1 MPAVRYPTRY
11 RKVPHGHEA
20 LVAFHAECAALLE
33 RATELDA
40 AQQALA
46 VELAEVRTK
55 LAELRV
61 VMWPRVDPKDIVHG
75 FRRTVR
81 GGPAPIPPVAPNA
94 HPLHGRH
101 LRSAV
106 LAVLARNARP
116 MTLVEIH
123 RELHL
128 NGYAIGSRH
137 PVQRLADCLG
147 YENTLGRARRVDRG
161 IYALGVLNPA
171 ERRRVE
177 HSTIRPAQP
186 GRRAA

>member
-1 MPAVRYPTRY
+1 MPAIRYPTRY
-11 RKVPHGHEA
+11 RTVPHGREA
-20 LVAFHAECAALLE
+20 FVAFHAECAALLA

-46 VELAEVRTK
+46 VDLAEVRTQ

-75 FRRTVR
+75 FRRTLR

-94 HPLHGRH
+94 HPVRGPQ

-106 LAVLARNARP
+106 LRVLFRSQRP

-123 RELHL
+123 REMHL
-128 NGYAIGSRH
+128 DGYAIASRT

-147 YENTLGRARRVDRG
+147 CEHRKGRARRVDRG
-161 IYALGVLNPA
+161 VYRIGMLNPA

-177 HSTIRPAQP
+177 RPPIRPA
-186 GRRAA
+186 A

>member
-1 MPAVRYPTRY
+1 MPAIRYPARY
-11 RKVPHGHEA
+11 RTVPHGRDA
-20 LVAFHAECAALLE
+20 FVAFHAECAALLE
-33 RATELDA
+33 RARQLDE

-46 VELAEVRTK
+46 VELADVRTQ

-94 HPLHGRH
+94 KPVRGKQ

-106 LAVLARNARP
+106 LVVLAREARP

-123 RELHL
+123 REMHL
-128 NGYAIGSRH
+128 QGHAIASRA

-147 YENTLGRARRVDRG
+147 YEVTLGRARRIERG
-161 IYALGVLNPA
+161 VYALGVLNPA
-171 ERRRVE
+171 ERRRVDN
-177 HSTIRPAQP
+177 SLRQP
-186 GRRAA
+186 RRAA

>member
-1 MPAVRYPTRY
+1 MPAIRYPTRY
-11 RKVPHGHEA
+11 RTVPHGHEA
-20 LVAFHAECAALLE
+20 FVAFHAECAALLA

-46 VELAEVRTK
+46 VELAEVRTQ

-81 GGPAPIPPVAPNA
+81 GGPAPIPPEAPNA
-94 HPLHGRH
+94 QPASGKK

-106 LAVLARNARP
+106 LAVLFRAARP

-123 RELHL
+123 REMHL
-128 NGYAIGSRH
+128 SGRAIASRH

-147 YENTLGRARRVDRG
+147 YEHTKGRARRVERG
-161 IYALGVLNPA
+161 VYRIGVLNPA

-177 HSTIRPAQP
+177 RSPIRPA
-186 GRRAA
+186 A